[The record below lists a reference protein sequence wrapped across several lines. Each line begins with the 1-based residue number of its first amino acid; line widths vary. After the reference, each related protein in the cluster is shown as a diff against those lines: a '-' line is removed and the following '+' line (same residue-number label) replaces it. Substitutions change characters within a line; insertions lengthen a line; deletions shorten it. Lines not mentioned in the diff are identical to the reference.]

1 MRLLY
6 TRTTKK
12 TDYIQ
17 DFSHKLVLI
26 LIASLVA
33 SLLTYC
39 PSVKMANISDVSSL
53 PFGAGE
59 DTFEL
64 HALQSEL
71 EAVEK
76 QIHDLLVRQA
86 ELRDRRLALE
96 TSRADAHKSV
106 INVTNPL
113 TPTSS
118 TPCVY
123 QHWFR
128 APRSRSAMVSFTP
141 APTRHHEP

>member
-17 DFSHKLVLI
+17 DLSHKLVLI

-33 SLLTYC
+33 SLLNYC

-64 HALQSEL
+64 HAVQSEL

-86 ELRDRRLALE
+86 EPMHTNQRLTL
-96 TSRADAHKSV
+96 
-106 INVTNPL
+106 L
-113 TPTSS
+113 T
-118 TPCVY
+118 
-123 QHWFR
+123 R
-128 APRSRSAMVSFTP
+128 
-141 APTRHHEP
+141 